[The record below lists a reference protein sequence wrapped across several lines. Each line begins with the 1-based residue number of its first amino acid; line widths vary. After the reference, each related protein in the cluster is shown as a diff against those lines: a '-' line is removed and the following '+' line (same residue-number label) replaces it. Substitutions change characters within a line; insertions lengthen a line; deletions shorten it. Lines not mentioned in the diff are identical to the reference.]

1 VKILLD
7 EDVPVQVRDLL
18 GLVLSGHDVDH
29 VNDVKWKGKSDRFLL
44 ADAARRGYE
53 VFVTNDVRQLADPD
67 ECDAIKA
74 AGVHHV
80 TYTQRRSG
88 KPGLAF
94 AIAAI
99 VAAMPGL
106 VTELEKASG
115 QRLAAIAAISPA
127 DRYEVRDPAVDPPA
141 YWR

>member
-1 VKILLD
+1 VKVLLD

-18 GLVLSGHDVDH
+18 RLVLSGHDVDH
-29 VNDVKWKGKSDRFLL
+29 VNDLKWKGKTDRSLL
-44 ADAARRGYE
+44 VAAARRGYD

-74 AGVHHV
+74 AGIHHV
-80 TYTQRRSG
+80 TYTQRRPG
-88 KPGLAF
+88 KQGLAF

-106 VTELEKASG
+106 VAELEKAGG
-115 QRLAAIAAISPA
+115 QRLAAIAAISPS
-127 DRYEVRDPAVDPPA
+127 DRFDVRDPAVDPPA